1 MVSDSGQERFPALP
15 TFQVCGSARENLRP
29 QQERGTI
36 IARRLLGGLAL
47 KPRILIYDK
56 DQAITRQL
64 FWTLCDNYDVV
75 TANDLQTAVRRASAY
90 EPAVAVLDLNM
101 PASSGSEDTG
111 VRLVQFLK
119 DHFPKSRILGMSAE
133 VLPETRQKYLRL
145 GVDELLEKPFDTQ
158 QLLDFMRRLAP
169 LRSLDA
175 IESGS
180 FTLCY

>member
-1 MVSDSGQERFPALP
+1 M
-15 TFQVCGSARENLRP
+15 
-29 QQERGTI
+29 
-36 IARRLLGGLAL
+36 

-75 TANDLQTAVRRASAY
+75 TANDLQTAVRRAAAY
-90 EPAVAVLDLNM
+90 EPAVAVLDLNT
-101 PASSGSEDTG
+101 PAPDSEDSG
-111 VRLVQFLK
+111 VRILQYLK
-119 DHFPKSRILGMSAE
+119 SQFPKSRILGMTAE
-133 VLPETRQKYLRL
+133 IFPESKQKYLSL
-145 GVDELLEKPFDTQ
+145 GVDELIDKPFDTQ

-175 IESGS
+175 LESGS

>member
-1 MVSDSGQERFPALP
+1 
-15 TFQVCGSARENLRP
+15 
-29 QQERGTI
+29 
-36 IARRLLGGLAL
+36 L

-64 FWTLCDNYDVV
+64 FWTLCDSYDVV
-75 TANDLQTAVRRASAY
+75 TANDLQTAVRRAAAY
-90 EPAVAVLDLNM
+90 QPSVAILDLNTS
-101 PASSGSEDTG
+101 ASLDSEDTG
-111 VRLVQFLK
+111 VRILRYLK
-119 DHFPKSRILGMSAE
+119 VHFPKSRILGMSAE
-133 VLPETRQKYLRL
+133 LFPGTKQKYLSL

-158 QLLDFMRRLAP
+158 QLIDFMRRLAP